1 MISSKFLRNGILEM
15 EKLYSNNETPIMSL
29 YEKMVRKFHLITKN
43 ESVLPFLQIGL
54 VDQWIED

>member
-15 EKLYSNNETPIMSL
+15 EKLYSNNETPIMSF

-54 VDQWIED
+54 